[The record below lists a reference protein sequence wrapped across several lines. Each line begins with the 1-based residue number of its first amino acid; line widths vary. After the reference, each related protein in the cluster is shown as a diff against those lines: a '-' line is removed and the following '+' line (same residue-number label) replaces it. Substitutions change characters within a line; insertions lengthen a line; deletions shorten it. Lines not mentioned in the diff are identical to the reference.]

1 MNRQILYLTIP
12 NIVTNLT
19 VPLLGMADIA
29 VAGRSGGVEF
39 IGGVAIGTAL
49 FNFIYWNFG
58 FLRMGTTGFTAQAYG
73 ADDKGETLSVLFRA
87 LFVALIV
94 GVAIIVFR
102 GPIGRFSLWMLNSG
116 ELSREA
122 SSYFEFRVW
131 SAPATLA
138 LYVFKGW
145 FIGMQNTRVPM
156 WVSIGG
162 NVFNVV
168 ASIFLVFVCHMGVA
182 GIALGTTLAEYLSL
196 LFFVVVWV
204 RRYSLR
210 GVSLSLSGV
219 LDFKKIASFFAVNG
233 DIFIRTLCLVGVTT
247 FFVSKSSGYGQ
258 TTLAVNTLLMQLFSF
273 FSYFM
278 DGFAYTAE
286 AMTGRF
292 TGAGDGVSLKRCVT
306 LILKWGVGLSLF
318 FSLLYCGALRPILS
332 LFTSDE
338 TLIESALAERWWIA
352 AVPIA
357 GFLAFIYDGV
367 LVGLTRSALMRNTM
381 IAASALFM
389 LVWAVLEHSLGNDA
403 LWMAF
408 IIYLAARGFIQMG
421 VLWYDGTFV
430 PVGKRFKAS

>member
-58 FLRMGTTGFTAQAYG
+58 FLRMGTTGFTAQTYG

-102 GPIGRFSLWMLNSG
+102 GPIRRFSLWMLNSG
-116 ELSREA
+116 ELNREA

-145 FIGMQNTRVPM
+145 FIGIQNTRVPM

-196 LFFVVVWV
+196 LFFVVVWA

-367 LVGLTRSALMRNTM
+367 LGGLTRSALMRNTM

-389 LVWAVLEHSLGNDA
+389 LVWVVLEHSLGNDA

>member
-102 GPIGRFSLWMLNSG
+102 GPIRRFSLWMLNSG
-116 ELSREA
+116 ELNREA

-145 FIGMQNTRVPM
+145 FIGIQNTRVPM

-196 LFFVVVWV
+196 LFFVVVWA

-219 LDFKKIASFFAVNG
+219 LDFKKIVSFFAVNG

-389 LVWAVLEHSLGNDA
+389 LVWVVLEHSLGNDA

>member
-168 ASIFLVFVCHMGVA
+168 ASILLVFVCHMGVA

-196 LFFVVVWV
+196 LFFVVVWA

-210 GVSLSLSGV
+210 GVSLSLSRV
-219 LDFKKIASFFAVNG
+219 LDFKKIVSFFAVNG

-247 FFVSKSSGYGQ
+247 FFVSRSSGYGQ